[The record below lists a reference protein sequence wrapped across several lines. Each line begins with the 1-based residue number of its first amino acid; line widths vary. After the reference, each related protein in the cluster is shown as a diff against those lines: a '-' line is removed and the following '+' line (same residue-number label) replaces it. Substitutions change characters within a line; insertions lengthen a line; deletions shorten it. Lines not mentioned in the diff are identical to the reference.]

1 MAIPGAGEIT
11 PGMNMQAKKPAFE
24 PKGDVMPIPMQPA
37 PMKKPES
44 IREYLQTL
52 QAGQV
57 PTFTNIP
64 GQTGTFSEGQGAMA
78 FQDIGPGAGGPVVPF
93 PEQGAIP
100 EKPEEKKIEGKNPY
114 EKAKNALPTI
124 LPDLKEQFD
133 MKYGNN
139 TSLEEYDNLWA
150 QAVNHANN
158 QLIKSFEKEDEKME
172 KQAIE
177 WVGKFTKGSI
187 KDWQKTGDI
196 GVLREAID
204 VQKMAADA
212 KKDYDKWTIDAEGE
226 NEFDPKVVTA
236 RAMLEKY
243 PDVNS
248 YVMSSVEGISK
259 AIEDHAMRQ
268 TERDRARR
276 GGGSV
281 PQAGAKKEVPPELKS
296 LEQQAYALNQEL
308 KSQINKSTGKLLTP
322 AERLDVIRGYK
333 EFKPLLPYL

>member
-37 PMKKPES
+37 PIKPPQS
-44 IREYLQTL
+44 IREYLQAL

-93 PEQGAIP
+93 PEQQGAISEGP
-100 EKPEEKKIEGKNPY
+100 AGDPADKPVTGNDPY
-114 EKAKNALPTI
+114 QMAKQRLPHM
-124 LPDLKEQFD
+124 LPNLKEEFD
-133 MKYGNN
+133 AKYGNK
-139 TSLEEYDNLWA
+139 TSLEEYDQLWG
-150 QAVNHANN
+150 QAVNHLNN
-158 QLIKSFEKEDEKME
+158 ELIKKYEKKIEKSE

-196 GVLREAID
+196 GVLRETID
-204 VQKMAADA
+204 VQKIAAGA

-226 NEFDPKVVTA
+226 NEFDPKVTTA

-268 TERDRARR
+268 TERDQARR
-276 GGGSV
+276 GGGSA
-281 PQAGAKKEVPPELKS
+281 PQTGAKKLPPTYEKAKAFFD
-296 LEQQAYALNQEL
+296 EQMKARRPD
-308 KSQINKSTGKLLTP
+308 GTP
-322 AERLDVIRGYK
+322 ITPEEAWDIMLGTYPEMK
-333 EFKPLLPYL
+333 PFK